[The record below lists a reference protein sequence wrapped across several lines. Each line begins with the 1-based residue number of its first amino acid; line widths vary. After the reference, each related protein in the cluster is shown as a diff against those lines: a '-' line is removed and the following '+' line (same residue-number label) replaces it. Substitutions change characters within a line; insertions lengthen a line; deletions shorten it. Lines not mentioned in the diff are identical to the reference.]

1 LWGRDFVIKE
11 NNRMNDTFE
20 VLVQGLKKTIL
31 EVQEKMEKNTRYLIE
46 LEKKLANKD
55 AEIAKLKEYDNN
67 FTFLVLRFAYEWD

>member
-1 LWGRDFVIKE
+1 MWGRDFVIKE

>member
-1 LWGRDFVIKE
+1 
-11 NNRMNDTFE
+11 MNDTFE

-46 LEKKLANKD
+46 LEKKIANKD

-67 FTFLVLRFAYEWD
+67 FTFLVRSCDENFVNSSLVER

>member
-1 LWGRDFVIKE
+1 
-11 NNRMNDTFE
+11 MNDTFE

-67 FTFLVLRFAYEWD
+67 FTFLVLRFAYE